1 MIHVSG
7 LKVFEAPSCGIS
19 SFVGGWAVDS
29 VAVDHAD
36 CQEPYPDTEDGQD
49 EHETTTRR
57 RNPGAAAA
65 LLCGDF
71 WMAMQV
77 KIVGSAEP
85 LWR

>member
-36 CQEPYPDTEDGQD
+36 YQEPYPDTEGGQD
-49 EHETTTRR
+49 EHEMTTRR
-57 RNPGAAAA
+57 RNPVAAVA
-65 LLCGDF
+65 LFCGDF
-71 WMAMQV
+71 WMAV
-77 KIVGSAEP
+77 EAKVVG
-85 LWR
+85 